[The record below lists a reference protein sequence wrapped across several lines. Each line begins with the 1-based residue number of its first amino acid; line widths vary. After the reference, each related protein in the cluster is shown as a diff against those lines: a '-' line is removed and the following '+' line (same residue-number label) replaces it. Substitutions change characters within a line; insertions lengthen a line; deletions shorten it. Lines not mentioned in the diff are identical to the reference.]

1 MTILNEM
8 QMLHLP
14 LKLCHSALDNK
25 YSCSSL
31 PLPGI
36 RTHHCHCKIS
46 LTGNASQGVETQ
58 CGRVIENKEMPGG
71 EIEYLELIP
80 LLDDNV
86 RHDDADLG
94 DVGIGDDNL

>member
-1 MTILNEM
+1 M
-8 QMLHLP
+8 
-14 LKLCHSALDNK
+14 
-25 YSCSSL
+25 
-31 PLPGI
+31 I
-36 RTHHCHCKIS
+36 RSHHCHCKIS
-46 LTGNASQGVETQ
+46 LTANASQGVGTQ

-94 DVGIGDDNL
+94 DDDLGDVDLDDVDLG